1 MNVSVSV
8 SVKVPLI
15 AGGSGSRY
23 FQMDYESKQGK
34 TTKNQV
40 VYILDFQVTIP
51 AQKSVDILVQILE
64 QEEVVDWTADI
75 IVSGYFT
82 VYYKE
87 LLGGRHLY
95 VYPISLACSD
105 PLVKIDLTSCVYKAE
120 GTFTG
125 VQSKTTIVSVSER
138 SLNEISRVVT
148 RRPSSNPSSGNEL
161 NGDEI

>member
-15 AGGSGSRY
+15 GGGSGSRY
-23 FQMDYESKQGK
+23 FQMDYESKEGK

-40 VYILDFQVTIP
+40 VYIIDFQVTIP
-51 AQKSVDILVQILE
+51 AHKSVDILVQIME
-64 QEEVVDWTADI
+64 QEEILDWTADI

-82 VYYKE
+82 VYYKKM
-87 LLGGRHLY
+87 LGGRHLY
-95 VYPISLACSD
+95 IYPISLACSG

-120 GTFTG
+120 GTFKG
-125 VQSKTTIVSVSER
+125 VKSKTTVVSVSEK

-148 RRPSSNPSSGNEL
+148 PRPHKKPSGENEL
-161 NGDEI
+161 NGNEI